1 MEDSKSEVCSNSQI
15 NLVLAKL
22 RKLSEKCSSGP
33 ITCHE
38 RKDPTIDRMETKTRV
53 FTRLKSI
60 HLPSLKDHVNSLLIA
75 LDLKTSER
83 NSSPDIELILEI
95 TSRLSDTLDEIISCI
110 QAVAHG
116 PPLPFETHDGG
127 LKSMKRFRCRGLHV
141 TIKNTIKL
149 VLPALFTSCSN
160 FITACMTSH
169 AHLGYLNHS
178 TRISKMREEL
188 LQNASYP
195 STMID
200 RAIAWSHKSDLGLVQ
215 EAWSLGIGPLDD
227 ALQSLTK
234 IKNRS
239 HALNIELSAMNLTN
253 DQENPNNQQEK
264 IAQVAQSAMAFTKL
278 TRILLRK
285 LSATTTTEG
294 LHFALDPNI
303 NSETLT
309 QLSKS
314 IAPINEAVI
323 SIDMGLSSLPGGHLS
338 HNIRIIRHSIEF
350 CSIKLESFL
359 VLLACNVVPLPP
371 PSEGVDNHSTSS
383 ENQFEAYIFDW
394 KNLLRI
400 ATNQCLDACASMPI
414 DI

>member
-1 MEDSKSEVCSNSQI
+1 MEDSKSKVCSNSQI

-22 RKLSEKCSSGP
+22 RKLSEKRSSGP

-38 RKDPTIDRMETKTRV
+38 RKDLTIDRMETKTRV

-60 HLPSLKDHVNSLLIA
+60 HLPSLKDHA
-75 LDLKTSER
+75 C
-83 NSSPDIELILEI
+83 
-95 TSRLSDTLDEIISCI
+95 DTLDEIISCI

-127 LKSMKRFRCRGLHV
+127 LKSMKKFRCRGLHV
-141 TIKNTIKL
+141 TIKKTIEL
-149 VLPALFTSCSN
+149 VLPTLFTSCSN

-178 TRISKMREEL
+178 TRISNKRRTT
-188 LQNASYP
+188 SKCIIP
-195 STMID
+195 I
-200 RAIAWSHKSDLGLVQ
+200 LV
-215 EAWSLGIGPLDD
+215 SRNGPLDD

-253 DQENPNNQQEK
+253 DQENPK
-264 IAQVAQSAMAFTKL
+264 ISKKKSPSSP
-278 TRILLRK
+278 ISHG
-285 LSATTTTEG
+285 LSTTTTTEG

-314 IAPINEAVI
+314 IAPINGAVM

-338 HNIRIIRHSIEF
+338 HNTRIIRHSIEF

-359 VLLACNVVPLPP
+359 VLLACNVIPLPP

>member
-1 MEDSKSEVCSNSQI
+1 
-15 NLVLAKL
+15 
-22 RKLSEKCSSGP
+22 
-33 ITCHE
+33 
-38 RKDPTIDRMETKTRV
+38 METKTRV

-323 SIDMGLSSLPGGHLS
+323 SIDMGLSSLPG
-338 HNIRIIRHSIEF
+338 
-350 CSIKLESFL
+350 
-359 VLLACNVVPLPP
+359 ACNVVPLPP